1 MNLKPQ
7 DVINKQ
13 LNKFIAVAVFTI
25 SLVVYVLTL
34 ARSLSFWDCGEYITC
49 SSILGVPH
57 PPGNPFYILLG
68 RFFTALTGNQFVHT
82 AIVNFMSAFFSSL
95 AVMFTYLITVK
106 FISMWIKKDEVIF
119 AYLTG
124 FIAAMYIAFSYTY
137 WSNAIEAEVYGG
149 LAFFLNLIIY
159 LTLIYIEKSENF
171 SHQNY
176 LMLIIYLFFLGFGV
190 HQTVLQLAPAV
201 LFIVIYPN
209 ICEAYKN
216 KEKFWSWL
224 GIYLAGLIILY
235 VTFNQIGKAISV
247 PDMSKI
253 AFALG
258 IIGLLY
264 YHFKDKVKGR
274 IWLLAVFLTI
284 VAFSTH
290 IFLLVRSAHRPFINE
305 GFPHN
310 WELFKN
316 YLLRTQYGT
325 TSFFTRNAGLWH
337 QFNHSFLRYFGWQFF
352 HADYFAPMLGIPLK
366 FIQSHFDAS
375 ILKLGLNGN
384 VFADYISAL
393 LDPLKF
399 TRSLIHNLVLILG
412 LSGIIYHYKKN
423 KHSFAYLL
431 AFFLM
436 ASLAMV
442 FVMNQKVQEV
452 RDRDYFFVT
461 AYNIWAIWMAIGCL
475 GFIKE
480 IWNKSKPIGYVILI
494 IALLLPALNFTS
506 QYWIHDRHNELVAL
520 GYGQNILNSL
530 EENAI
535 IFTNGDND
543 TFPVWYAQAVQDPN
557 AQEYLWEAK
566 DIKPSTNTKAII
578 DSAMQFKDS
587 TLTGIRRDVSVA
599 NLSLLNTPWY
609 IKQLR
614 DKEGIEFNM
623 PDWHIDNCQTHQASA
638 LYPRRLPK
646 DTRVRIP
653 GNDVAPDFNIILKED
668 EVLYVKDLA
677 VIQIIKDNYGK
688 RPIYFA
694 VTVSETSGFGKN
706 LRNEGMVDR
715 LVPTAGNDQFDIER
729 LTANIDSVY
738 SYASIFDDTVY
749 KDDNMLRL
757 LNNYGAAY
765 MRASTYFRLD
775 NDYDNAIYYMKE
787 ALSFIQERHRFYRT
801 LASLYSESGI
811 QLMDMAEQVPEES
824 KQQYQ
829 DEAYARF
836 KNMIY
841 YNRYNK
847 DLPDIIYSIA
857 LDYKTYQR
865 SIDLLN
871 ILATAAQEGH
881 DIDEINKLVK
891 NLESLKIE
899 E

>member
-1 MNLKPQ
+1 MNFKPQ

-68 RFFTALTGNQFVHT
+68 RFFTALAGNQFFHT
-82 AIVNFMSAFFSSL
+82 AIVNFMSAFFSAL

-106 FISMWIKKDEVIF
+106 FISMWVKKDEVIF

-209 ICEAYKN
+209 VCEAFKN

-235 VTFNQIGKAISV
+235 VTFNQIGKSISV
-247 PDMSKI
+247 PDLSKI

-258 IIGLLY
+258 IIGILY

-274 IWLLAVFLTI
+274 TWLLAVFLTI
-284 VAFSTH
+284 IAFSTH
-290 IFLLVRSAHRPFINE
+290 IFLLVRSTHRPFINE
-305 GFPHN
+305 GYPHN
-310 WELFKN
+310 WDLFKN
-316 YLLRTQYGT
+316 YVLRTQYGT

-352 HADYFAPMLGIPLK
+352 HTDSISALFGIPLK
-366 FIQSHFDAS
+366 ITQSLFHA
-375 ILKLGLNGN
+375 
-384 VFADYISAL
+384 
-393 LDPLKF
+393 
-399 TRSLIHNLVLILG
+399 LVLILG
-412 LSGIIYHYKKN
+412 LNGIIYHYKKN

-461 AYNIWAIWMAIGCL
+461 AYNIWAIWMAIGSL

-480 IWNKSKPIGYVILI
+480 AWNKSKPIGYVILI

-506 QYWIHDRHNELVAL
+506 QYWIHDRHKELVAL

-566 DIKPSTNTKAII
+566 DIKPTTKTKEII

-587 TLTGIRRDVSVA
+587 TLAGIRRDVSVA

-614 DKEGIEFNM
+614 DNEGIEFNM
-623 PDWHIDNCQTHQASA
+623 PVWHIDNSQTDPASA

-646 DTRVRIP
+646 DTRVRIS
-653 GNDVAPDFNIILKED
+653 GNDVAPGFDIIIKED

-715 LVPTAGNDQFDIER
+715 LVPTANNDQFDIER

-738 SYASIFDDTVY
+738 TYASIFDDTVY

-765 MRASTYFRLD
+765 MRASTYYRLD
-775 NDYDNAIYYMKE
+775 NDYENAIYYMKE
-787 ALSFIQERHRFYRT
+787 SLTFIQERQRFYRT

-811 QLMDMAEQVPEES
+811 QLMDMSERVPEES

-836 KNMIY
+836 ENMIY

-847 DLPDIIYSIA
+847 DLPNIIYSIA

-865 SIDLLN
+865 SIDLLYK
-871 ILATAAQEGH
+871 LTASAPEGH
-881 DIDEINKLVK
+881 DIDEINKLIK

>member
-7 DVINKQ
+7 DIINKQ
-13 LNKFIAVAVFTI
+13 LNRFLAVAVFTI

-68 RFFTALTGNQFVHT
+68 RFATALAGNHFFHT

-106 FISMWIKKDEVIF
+106 FLTMWLKKEEAFF

-124 FIAAMYIAFSYTY
+124 FIAAMYIAFSFTF

-149 LAFFLNLIIY
+149 LAFFLNLIMY
-159 LTLIYIEKSENF
+159 LTLIYVEKSDKF

-176 LMLIIYLFFLGFGV
+176 LMLIIYLFFLGFGI
-190 HQTVLQLAPAV
+190 HQTVLQIAPAV

-209 ICEAYKN
+209 ICETYKN

-247 PDMSKI
+247 PDLSKI

-258 IIGLLY
+258 LIGILY
-264 YHFKDKVKGR
+264 FRFRDKVKGST
-274 IWLLAVFLTI
+274 WLIAVFLTL

-305 GFPHN
+305 GYPHN

-316 YLLRTQYGT
+316 YVLRTQYGT
-325 TSFFTRNAGLWH
+325 TSFFTRNAGVWH
-337 QFNHSFLRYFGWQFF
+337 QLNHSFTRYFGWQFF
-352 HADYFAPMLGIPLK
+352 HADSISNLLGIPLK
-366 FIQSHFDAS
+366 ITQ
-375 ILKLGLNGN
+375 
-384 VFADYISAL
+384 
-393 LDPLKF
+393 
-399 TRSLIHNLVLILG
+399 SLIHALVLILG
-412 LSGIIYHYKKN
+412 LNGIIYHYKKN
-423 KHSFAYLL
+423 KHSFAYFL

-461 AYNIWAIWMAIGCL
+461 AYNLWAIWMAFGSL

-480 IWNKSKPIGYVILI
+480 AWKKSKVIGYVIII
-494 IALLLPALNFTS
+494 IALLLPVLNLTS
-506 QYWIHDRHNELVAL
+506 QYWIHDRHKELVAL
-520 GYGQNILNSL
+520 GYGENILNSL

-543 TFPVWYAQAVQDPN
+543 TFPVWYAQAVQDPY
-557 AQEYLWEAK
+557 AKEYVWEAK
-566 DIKPSTNTKAII
+566 DIKPLPETKEMIK
-578 DSAMQFKDS
+578 SAMQFKDS
-587 TLTGIRRDVSVA
+587 TLAGIRRDVSVA

-614 DKEGIEFNM
+614 DNEGIEFNM
-623 PDWHIDNCQTHQASA
+623 PEWHIDNSQNDPASA
-638 LYPRRLPK
+638 LYPRRIPR
-646 DTRVRIP
+646 DTRVKIS
-653 GNDVAPDFNIILKED
+653 GNDTAPGFSITLKAD
-668 EVLYVKDLA
+668 QVLYVKDLA

-715 LVPTAGNDQFDIER
+715 LVPTAKNDQFDIDR

-749 KDDNMLRL
+749 KDDNMMRL

-765 MRASTYFRLD
+765 MRASTYYRLD
-775 NDYDNAIYYMKE
+775 QDYENALYYMTE
-787 ALSFIQERHRFYRT
+787 ALSFIQEKQRFYRT
-801 LASLYSESGI
+801 LASLYSEAGI
-811 QLMDMAEQVPEES
+811 QLMNIADQIPEES
-824 KQQYQ
+824 KKQYQ

-836 KNMIY
+836 ENMIY

-847 DLPDIIYSIA
+847 DLPNIIYSIA
-857 LDYKTYQR
+857 LDYNTYQR

-871 ILATAAQEGH
+871 RLLAYASEGH
-881 DIDEINKLVK
+881 DTDEINKLIA
-891 NLESLKIE
+891 NLDSLKGK
-899 E
+899 

>member
-1 MNLKPQ
+1 MEYKPQ

-13 LNKFIAVAVFTI
+13 LNKFVAVGVFTI
-25 SLVVYVLTL
+25 ALAVYVLTL
-34 ARSLSFWDCGEYITC
+34 AQSLSFWDCGEYITC

-68 RFFTALTGNQFVHT
+68 RFFTALAGNHFSHT
-82 AIVNFMSAFFSSL
+82 MIVNFMSAFFSSL

-106 FISMWIKKDEVIF
+106 FIAMWIKKEDAPF

-124 FIAAMYIAFSYTY
+124 FIAAMYIAFSFTF

-159 LTLIYIEKSENF
+159 LTLVYVEESKEF

-176 LMLIIYLFFLGFGV
+176 LVLIIYLFFLGFGV

-209 ICEAYKN
+209 ICQAYKS

-247 PDMSKI
+247 PDLSKI

-258 IIGLLY
+258 MIGILY
-264 YHFKDKVKGR
+264 YYFRDQVKGR
-274 IWLLAVFLTI
+274 TWLIALLLTV
-284 VAFSTH
+284 VAYSTH

-305 GFPHN
+305 GYPHTM
-310 WELFKN
+310 ELFKD
-316 YLLRTQYGT
+316 YVLRTQYGT
-325 TSFFTRNAGLWH
+325 TSFFTRNAGIWH
-337 QFNHSFLRYFGWQFF
+337 QINHSFLRYFGWQFF
-352 HADYFAPMLGIPLK
+352 HADSISALFNIPIK
-366 FIQSHFDAS
+366 VTQSVLHALV
-375 ILKLGLNGN
+375 IVLGLNGM
-384 VFADYISAL
+384 
-393 LDPLKF
+393 
-399 TRSLIHNLVLILG
+399 
-412 LSGIIYHYKKN
+412 IYQFKKN
-423 KHSFAYLL
+423 KHSFAYML

-461 AYNIWAIWMAIGCL
+461 AYNLWAIWMAIGSL
-475 GFIKE
+475 GFIKDG
-480 IWNKSKPIGYVILI
+480 WKVSKVLGYVLLM
-494 IALLLPALNFTS
+494 IALLLPVLNYTS
-506 QYWIHDRHNELVAL
+506 QYWIHDRHKELVAL

-543 TFPVWYAQAVQDPN
+543 TFPVWYAQAVEDPY
-557 AQEYLWEAK
+557 AQEFIWEAQ
-566 DIKPSTNTKAII
+566 DIEPTQHSRDII
-578 DSAMQFKDS
+578 GAAMQFKDS
-587 TLTGIRRDVSVA
+587 TLTGIRRDISVA

-614 DKEGIEFNM
+614 DKEGVEFDM
-623 PDWHIDNCQTHQASA
+623 PDWHIDNCQIDQGSA
-638 LYPRRLPK
+638 LYPRRLPQ
-646 DTRVRIP
+646 DTRVKIRGTENIP
-653 GNDVAPDFNIILKED
+653 GFEIVIKSG

-694 VTVSETSGFGKN
+694 VTVSETSGFGMH

-715 LVPTAGNDQFDIER
+715 LVPTSGSDQFDIAR

-738 SYASIFDDTVY
+738 TYASIFDDTVY
-749 KDDNMLRL
+749 KDNNMLRL
-757 LNNYGAAY
+757 LNNYGAAF
-765 MRASTYFRLD
+765 MRASTYYRLKD
-775 NDYDNAIYYMKE
+775 DYDNAIYYMQESLK
-787 ALSFIQERHRFYRT
+787 FIQEKQRFYRT

-811 QLMDMAEQVPEES
+811 NILDTVDQLPAEE
-824 KQQYQ
+824 KQPYLA
-829 DEAYARF
+829 EAYYRF
-836 KNMIY
+836 ENMIY

-847 DLPDIIYSIA
+847 DIPAILYSIA
-857 LDYKTYQR
+857 LDYQTYQQ
-865 SIDLLN
+865 SIDMLN
-871 ILATAAQEGH
+871 KLISYAPDGH
-881 DIDEINKLVK
+881 DIAEINKLIA
-891 NLESLKIE
+891 NLETMKNR
-899 E
+899 

>member
-1 MNLKPQ
+1 MNYKPQ
-7 DVINKQ
+7 DVVNKQ

-25 SLVVYVLTL
+25 ALAVYVLTL

-68 RFFTALTGNQFVHT
+68 RFFTALAGNHFSHT
-82 AIVNFMSAFFSSL
+82 MIVNFMSAFFSAL

-106 FISMWIKKDEVIF
+106 FITMWIKKEETHF

-124 FIAAMYIAFSYTY
+124 FIAAMYIAFSFTF

-159 LTLIYIEKSENF
+159 LTLVYVEESKEF

-176 LMLIIYLFFLGFGV
+176 LVLIIYLFFLGFGV

-209 ICEAYKN
+209 ICQAYKN

-235 VTFNQIGKAISV
+235 VTFNQIGQAISV
-247 PDMSKI
+247 PDLSKI

-258 IIGLLY
+258 IIGILY
-264 YHFKDKVKGR
+264 YYFRDQVKGR
-274 IWLLAVFLTI
+274 TWLIAVFLTI

-305 GFPHN
+305 GYPHN

-316 YLLRTQYGT
+316 YVLRTQYGT
-325 TSFFTRNAGLWH
+325 TSFFTRNAGVWH
-337 QFNHSFLRYFGWQFF
+337 QINHSFLRYFGWQFF
-352 HADYFAPMLGIPLK
+352 HADSISALFNIPIK
-366 FIQSHFDAS
+366 VTEAVVHAIVFV
-375 ILKLGLNGN
+375 LGLNGM
-384 VFADYISAL
+384 V
-393 LDPLKF
+393 
-399 TRSLIHNLVLILG
+399 
-412 LSGIIYHYKKN
+412 YHYKKN

-461 AYNIWAIWMAIGCL
+461 AYNLWAIWMAIGCL
-475 GFIKE
+475 GFIKDGWK
-480 IWNKSKPIGYVILI
+480 ISKVLGYVLLM
-494 IALLLPALNFTS
+494 IALLLPVLNYTS
-506 QYWIHDRHNELVAL
+506 QYWIHDRHKELVAL

-543 TFPVWYAQAVQDPN
+543 TFPVWYAQAVSDPY
-557 AQEYLWEAK
+557 AHEFIWEAT
-566 DIKPSTNTKAII
+566 DIDPTPHTREII
-578 DSAMQFKDS
+578 ESAMQFKDS
-587 TLTGIRRDVSVA
+587 TLAGIRRDVSVA

-623 PDWHIDNCQTHQASA
+623 PEWHIDNCQIDQASA
-638 LYPRRLPK
+638 LYPRRLPQ
-646 DTRVRIP
+646 DTRVKIKGTENVP
-653 GNDVAPDFNIILKED
+653 GFDIVIKSG

-694 VTVSETSGFGKN
+694 VTVSETTGFGNN

-715 LVPTAGNDQFDIER
+715 LVPTRGGDQFDISR

-757 LNNYGAAY
+757 LNNYGAAF
-765 MRASTYFRLD
+765 MRASTYFRMEKDLD
-775 NDYDNAIYYMKE
+775 SAIYYMQESLK
-787 ALSFIQERHRFYRT
+787 FIQDKQRFYRT
-801 LASLYSESGI
+801 LASLYSESGLSI
-811 QLMDMAEQVPEES
+811 LDSIDQIPEEE
-824 KQQYQ
+824 KQKYI
-829 DEAYARF
+829 DEAYSRF
-836 KNMIY
+836 ENMIY

-847 DLPDIIYSIA
+847 DIPSVLYSIA
-857 LDYKTYQR
+857 LDYHTYQQ
-865 SIDLLN
+865 SIDLLTK
-871 ILATAAQEGH
+871 LASYAPEGH
-881 DIDEINKLVK
+881 DIEEINKLID
-891 NLESLKIE
+891 NLETMKNR
-899 E
+899 